1 MALTGPPPAPGRI
14 APVLPVVPARRSV
27 GRGVTRRIPLW
38 AWWIPVVVGLSLP
51 IFGFTTRPQW
61 SRVHLIPF
69 TDPDDKPRDQ
79 LVNITMF
86 IPLGYLFAR
95 GRRMPRAV
103 AGAMVAAAIVSAGAE
118 TTQLF
123 STERNPS
130 ATDVSMAVAGAA
142 IGAALSRLEDEPPAK
157 PKTRE

>member
-1 MALTGPPPAPGRI
+1 VAAGVIRHICAGSSGPLT
-14 APVLPVVPARRSV
+14 VVK
-27 GRGVTRRIPLW
+27 GVTRRVALW

-51 IFGFTTRPQW
+51 IFGFTPRPQW
-61 SRVHLIPF
+61 GRVHLIPF

-79 LVNITMF
+79 LVNIVMF

-103 AGAMVAAAIVSAGAE
+103 TGAIVAAAMVSTCAE
-118 TTQLF
+118 ATQLF

-130 ATDVSMAVAGAA
+130 ATDLSMAVAGAA
-142 IGAALSRLEDEPPAK
+142 IGSVLSRRNGGPSAK
-157 PKTRE
+157 PASEIRE